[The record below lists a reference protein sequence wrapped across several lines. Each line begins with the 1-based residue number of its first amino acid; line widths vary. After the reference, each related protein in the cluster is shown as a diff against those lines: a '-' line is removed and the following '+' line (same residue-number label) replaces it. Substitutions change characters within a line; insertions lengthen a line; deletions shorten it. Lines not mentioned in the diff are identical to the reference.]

1 MECQFCNA
9 ILKNKYSLVIHQ
21 KKAKYCLI
29 KQGKSN
35 DKYKCEYCDKT
46 LSTKQHLEVHYI
58 SCSQKKIQDSLSTNS
73 QKYTSKILDLEKDNK
88 YLRDEIKKQQNN
100 HKNEINILKSQIE
113 KLQDKLENIALQA
126 VKRPMT
132 TNKTQINNFIQNM
145 EPITREK
152 LVEYTPQLT
161 LEHIQKGASGYA
173 EYALE
178 YPLKDRLVCVD
189 YSRRKIKFKNK
200 DGDLISDPEM
210 TKLTPMFFE
219 SIKAKSSEIVYS
231 QNDPNM
237 DSVMF
242 EQVAKLFNTNADVKN
257 GADGI
262 KSDFYHD
269 FVKHVCSGSMV
280 ES

>member
-1 MECQFCNA
+1 MECEFC
-9 ILKNKYSLVIHQ
+9 KNKFSNKHILLHHQ
-21 KKAKYCLI
+21 KNTKYCLKI
-29 KQGKSN
+29 QGKN
-35 DKYKCEYCDKT
+35 NNKFKCEFCIKT
-46 LSTKQHLEVHYI
+46 YSTKQNLEIHY
-58 SCSQKKIQDSLSTNS
+58 SKCKKNLVKNIKDEYEEKL
-73 QKYTSKILDLEKDNK
+73 KEKDIQIKNYAIQVSEQK
-88 YLRDEIKKQQNN
+88 ETIRD
-100 HKNEINILKSQIE
+100 
-113 KLQDKLENIALQA
+113 LQDKLENIALQA
-126 VKRPMT
+126 VKRPT
-132 TNKTQINNFIQNM
+132 TMNKTNINNFIQNM
-145 EPITREK
+145 EPITQEH

-178 YPLKDRLVCVD
+178 YPLKDRVACVD

-200 DGDLISDPEM
+200 EGDLIADPEM
-210 TKLTPMFFE
+210 SKLTPMFFE
-219 SIKAKSSEIVYS
+219 SIKSKSSEIVYS

-242 EQVAKLFNTNADVKN
+242 EEVAKLFNMNADVKN

-262 KSDFYHD
+262 KSDFYLD